1 MNQLLLYSFAIFLGI
16 MIWDLS
22 MALLASTFRKFL
34 TPKLLFLISTA
45 SGLSLVGFGLYFGY
59 EAMQILF
66 FLTQR
71 SLSSHISLNVLN
83 YVTIR
88 QHNLACSVL

>member
-66 FLTQR
+66 F
-71 SLSSHISLNVLN
+71 
-83 YVTIR
+83 
-88 QHNLACSVL
+88 